1 MPEALSSDP
10 RTSLLVQR
18 GPSRGLP
25 TRTVIPIVIVIMAVF
40 LGIIGYFLKTAL
52 FTTGSAI
59 GPIAQQGD
67 ANIRASA
74 APAASV
80 LPSTDTGEVVVPQ
93 TGGGATSTG
102 GEAGGVQP
110 GAAPPAAGALGRPAA
125 GGPPAP
131 VMAVLSSLRARL
143 TANPKDLS
151 ALVTLANLYFD
162 ANKFSQ
168 SLPYY
173 RRALALDPTNPDTRT
188 DYATALHGAGDDL
201 AALHQLDDVLA
212 KRPKFVEALFNEG
225 VVASAI
231 GRRTEA
237 IGAFKSFI
245 ADAPN
250 DRRVADARAALQNLG
265 AS

>member
-1 MPEALSSDP
+1 
-10 RTSLLVQR
+10 VQR

-25 TRTVIPIVIVIMAVF
+25 SRTVVPIVIVFMAVF
-40 LGIIGYFLKTAL
+40 LGIVGYFLKTAL

-67 ANIRASA
+67 ANIRSSA
-74 APAASV
+74 PPAATAAAA

-110 GAAPPAAGALGRPAA
+110 GAAPPAVAMPGAAGPPGAGAGAA
-125 GGPPAP
+125 GGGPPAP
-131 VMAVLSSLRARL
+131 VMAMLASLRARL
-143 TANPKDLS
+143 AANPKDLS

-173 RRALALDPTNPDTRT
+173 RRALALDPENPDVRT

-201 AALHQLDDVLA
+201 AALRELDTVLA

-245 ADAPN
+245 ADAPS
-250 DRRVADARAALQNLG
+250 DRRVSDARAALQNLG

>member
-1 MPEALSSDP
+1 
-10 RTSLLVQR
+10 
-18 GPSRGLP
+18 
-25 TRTVIPIVIVIMAVF
+25 MAVF
-40 LGIIGYFLKTAL
+40 LGIVGYFLKTAL

-67 ANIRASA
+67 ANIRSSA
-74 APAASV
+74 PPAATAAAA

-110 GAAPPAAGALGRPAA
+110 GAAPPAVAMPGAAGPPGAGAGAA
-125 GGPPAP
+125 GGGPPAP
-131 VMAVLSSLRARL
+131 VMAMLASLRARL
-143 TANPKDLS
+143 AANPKDLS

-173 RRALALDPTNPDTRT
+173 RRALALDPENPDVRT

-201 AALHQLDDVLA
+201 AALRELDTVLA

-245 ADAPN
+245 ADAPS
-250 DRRVADARAALQNLG
+250 DRRVSDARAALQNLG